1 MGCNYVVKL
10 SAEERAQLECLVST
24 GKRAAT
30 TLTHARILLKTD
42 SSTLDGK
49 WNDDRIVAAL
59 DTSRSTIYRVRK
71 EFVEEGLEAALY
83 RKRPTGRQY
92 RKLDGAG
99 EAQLIA
105 LACSKAPAGRVR
117 WTMELL
123 ADKMIALK
131 IVDTI
136 SDTTV
141 YRTLKKTI
149 SNHG

>member
-1 MGCNYVVKL
+1 M
-10 SAEERAQLECLVST
+10 
-24 GKRAAT
+24 
-30 TLTHARILLKTD
+30 THARILLKTD
-42 SSTLDGK
+42 ASTRDGK
-49 WNDDRIVAAL
+49 WDDDRIVAAL
-59 DTSRSTIYRVRK
+59 DTSRSTVYRVRK
-71 EFVEEGLEAALY
+71 EFVEEGLETALY

-105 LACSKAPAGRVR
+105 LACSKAPEGRVR

-123 ADKMIALK
+123 AEKMIALK

-141 YRTLKKTI
+141 YQTLKKTI
-149 SNHG
+149 LSHG

>member
-10 SAEERAQLECLVST
+10 LAEERAQLERLVST

-42 SSTLDGK
+42 SLTLEGK
-49 WNDDRIVAAL
+49 WGDDRIVAAL

-105 LACSKAPAGRVR
+105 LACSKAPEGRAR

-123 ADKMIALK
+123 AEKMVTLK
-131 IVDTI
+131 IVDSL

-149 SNHG
+149 LSRG

>member
-1 MGCNYVVKL
+1 MGCNYVVTL
-10 SAEERAQLECLVST
+10 SAEERAQLEQLVLT

-42 SSTLDGK
+42 SSPLKGK
-49 WNDDRIVAAL
+49 WSDDRIVAAL

-71 EFVEEGLEAALY
+71 EFVAEGLEAALY

>member
-1 MGCNYVVKL
+1 MVCKYIVKL
-10 SAEERAQLECLVST
+10 SAEERVQLERLVST
-24 GKRAAT
+24 GKRAAAA
-30 TLTHARILLKTD
+30 LTHARILLKADAATR
-42 SSTLDGK
+42 DGK
-49 WNDDRIVAAL
+49 WDDDRIVAAL
-59 DTSRSTIYRVRK
+59 NTSRSTVYRVRK
-71 EFVEEGLEAALY
+71 EFVEEGLETALY

-105 LACSKAPAGRVR
+105 LACSKAPEGRVR

-123 ADKMIALK
+123 AEKMIALK

-149 SNHG
+149 SSHG

>member
-10 SAEERAQLECLVST
+10 SAEERAQLERLVST

-49 WNDDRIVAAL
+49 WSNDRIVAAL